1 LSVDV
6 QMMWTMTIGSK
17 CGMIGYMMPSPHFYQ
32 RRQLIVRLLVAVLSD
47 FSCYTQMHTHSI
59 VL

>member
-1 LSVDV
+1 MKTLSVDV

-32 RRQLIVRLLVAVLSD
+32 RRQLIVWSASGSFV
-47 FSCYTQMHTHSI
+47 
-59 VL
+59 